1 MKGKSRGRTDFLLCP
16 DPSRLMPMTKLC
28 IDGMN
33 LSLPQGTGIRTYAQ
47 NLLRNAAAADI
58 STQVL
63 FGADIP
69 HSASA
74 IERAAI
80 LADPNSPAKPRTRT
94 DRLIRRA
101 TRIKTRWGRSAQ
113 IAFSADKIIWPDGN
127 LPPASVV
134 WHASNIFSDANRHFR
149 STGELTN
156 IKFASVSS
164 RPNIVHWTTPIP
176 LHFSGGI
183 NICTLHDLIP
193 LKAPYTTN
201 HDRID
206 FSRLCRKV
214 FNSVDKIIAISETS
228 KMDAIELLDIP
239 DHRITVIYQSVSPP
253 KEILIRPISSIQRDI
268 ETQFNLEPDNY
279 FLYFGAIEPKKNLL
293 RTLEAALTAE
303 TNLTFVVVGH
313 RGWSND
319 AESYFLSSLTNQ
331 RMSRVRHLD
340 YLTETQ
346 LASLVRCA
354 RATVFPS
361 IYEGFGL
368 PALESLTLGTPVL
381 ASATP
386 ALMEVCGKAACYAN
400 PLDVSSIRD
409 AFTRLSRD
417 LTYCAELRAAGLTQ
431 AQKFSPENYRQD
443 LANLYKSLL

>member
-1 MKGKSRGRTDFLLCP
+1 
-16 DPSRLMPMTKLC
+16 MTKLC

-33 LSLPQGTGIRTYAQ
+33 LSLPYGTGIRTYAQ

-58 STQVL
+58 GTQVL

-69 HSASA
+69 HSANA

-80 LADPNSPAKPRTRT
+80 LADPNSPAKPRTRA

-101 TRIKTRWGRSAQ
+101 TRAKTRWGRSAQ
-113 IAFSADKIIWPDGN
+113 IVSSADKVIWPGGS
-127 LPPASVV
+127 LPPAPVV
-134 WHASNIFSDANRHFR
+134 WHASNVFSDANRHFR
-149 STGELTN
+149 STRDLTKIDFN
-156 IKFASVSS
+156 NDSIK
-164 RPNIVHWTTPIP
+164 PDIVHWTTPLP
-176 LHFSGGI
+176 LYYSGGV
-183 NICTLHDLIP
+183 NVCTLHDLIP

-201 HDRID
+201 HDRVI
-206 FSRLCRKV
+206 FSQLCRKV
-214 FNSVDKIIAISETS
+214 FDRVDRIVAISETARI
-228 KMDAIELLDIP
+228 DAIELMGAPEDKIL
-239 DHRITVIYQSVSPP
+239 VIYQSVSPP
-253 KEILIRPISSIQRDI
+253 AEIMNRPEPCLQRDI
-268 ETQFNLEPDNY
+268 ERQFSLEPNNY

-293 RTLEAALTAE
+293 RTLEAALTSE
-303 TNLTFVVVGH
+303 TNLPLVVVGR

-319 AESYFLSSLTNQ
+319 AESHFLSPLENQ
-331 RMSRVRHLD
+331 RTSRISQLD

-381 ASATP
+381 ASNTP
-386 ALMEVCGKAACYAN
+386 ALMEVCGKAACYAD
-400 PLDVSSIRD
+400 PFDIASIRE

-417 LTYCAELRAAGLTQ
+417 LAYCAELRAAGIIQ
-431 AQKFSPENYRQD
+431 AQKFSPEKYKRN
-443 LANLYKSLL
+443 LEKLYKSLR